1 VEVINYLGRLYE
13 LSVIGDI
20 VNDRLELEC
29 WDLSPEGGGLLF
41 TLWRDENSSLM
52 LLPSQLPIPLDLLEK
67 VAIIAGTE
75 LIE

>member
-1 VEVINYLGRLYE
+1 VEVIAYRGRLYE

-29 WDLSPEGGGLLF
+29 WDLSAEGGGLLF
-41 TLWRDENSSLM
+41 TLWRDENASLI
-52 LLPSQLPIPLDLLEK
+52 LEPSRSPIPLDLLER

-75 LIE
+75 LTE